1 MTCSSRSNVSP
12 AAQHSS
18 KQILLADGYAVFRKF
33 CTVKDLKDYFMCPH
47 TGDRKKKEKVVEIAQ
62 LVRWLPYK
70 CENLALSSE
79 STLQM
84 LGEVLSAC
92 NPGLGHR
99 DAWTGELDSQLNRS
113 SELQAKSENP
123 SYKMKNENGAVT

>member
-1 MTCSSRSNVSP
+1 M
-12 AAQHSS
+12 
-18 KQILLADGYAVFRKF
+18 
-33 CTVKDLKDYFMCPH
+33 
-47 TGDRKKKEKVVEIAQ
+47 EIAQ

-84 LGEVLSAC
+84 LGGMLSAC
-92 NPGLGHR
+92 NHGLGAQR
-99 DAWTGELDSQLNRS
+99 CMDWRAGQLSRS

-123 SYKMKNENGAVT
+123 SYKMENENSAVT